1 MKRLILKCLCLLLC
15 PALLSSAALAQTFPA
30 DVAGDKDHPLLT
42 RYTGS
47 WLVASETRPFES
59 VSFPGGPKETDR
71 STVEGKLTR
80 LLYLAP
86 AGRSVL
92 EVQRNYEQAL
102 EKAGAMRR
110 DACAAP
116 NCAARDFRFLGQ
128 SDGKKLATGALDGWD
143 AKSLVDQWMQLE
155 TARWWSGTINVRGA
169 SVQVSVL
176 SGKPGLVQLADK
188 YVATMVQIVEPRAM
202 DSGMVTVDAAALA
215 KGLQADGKI
224 ALYGVFFDTGKSEL
238 KPESKAQLDEMA
250 RLLQASA
257 ALRVY
262 IVGHTDNQGALD
274 ANLALSRAR
283 AQAVVDALVRTYKID
298 NKRLAAAG
306 VASYAPAASNASE
319 AGRAR
324 NRRVELVLQ

>member
-1 MKRLILKCLCLLLC
+1 MKRLTLKRLCLLLC
-15 PALLSSAALAQTFPA
+15 AGLLSSAALAQSFPA
-30 DVAGDKDHPLLT
+30 DVAGERDHPILT
-42 RYTGS
+42 RYAGS
-47 WLVASETRPFES
+47 WLVASETRPFDS
-59 VSFPGGPKETDR
+59 VSFPGGPKDADR
-71 STVEGKLTR
+71 STVEGKVTR

-102 EKAGAMRR
+102 EKAGATRR

-116 NCAARDFRFLGQ
+116 SCAARDFRFIGQ
-128 SDGKKLATGALDGWD
+128 SEGKKLATGALDGWD
-143 AKSLVDQWMQLE
+143 AKSLVDQWMQPE
-155 TARWWSGTINVRGA
+155 TARWWYGTLTVRGTPVHVA
-169 SVQVSVL
+169 VL
-176 SGKPGLVQLADK
+176 SGKPGIVQLADK
-188 YVATMVQIVEPRAM
+188 YAATMVQIVEPRAM

-224 ALYGVFFDTGKSEL
+224 ALYGVFFDSGKSEL

-250 RLLQASA
+250 KLLQTNA

-262 IVGHTDNQGALD
+262 IVGHTDNQGTLD

-298 NKRLAAAG
+298 GKRLAAAG
-306 VASYAPAASNASE
+306 VASYAPVASNASD